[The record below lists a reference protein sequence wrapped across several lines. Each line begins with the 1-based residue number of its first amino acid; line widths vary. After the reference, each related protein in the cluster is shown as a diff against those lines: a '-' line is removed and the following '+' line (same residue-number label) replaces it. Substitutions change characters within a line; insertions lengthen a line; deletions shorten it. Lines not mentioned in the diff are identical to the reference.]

1 MAVVGGKGD
10 GAGRKTLVDG
20 GVDRI
25 GVQRTDVAAQTNHL
39 VVEEKPALLG
49 LRVEGI
55 FGVVHLIGH
64 HAVRA
69 VAHAARKGALPLRA
83 PLPRLRN
90 GRDGWHGCS
99 RQMRPIPND
108 GDVGIFLSCAC
119 NPRAALSH
127 KIPLEVSAVSV
138 FATESAR

>member
-25 GVQRTDVAAQTNHL
+25 GIRRTDVAAQTNHL
-39 VVEEKPALLG
+39 VVEEKPAFLG

-64 HAVRA
+64 HAVCA
-69 VAHAARKGALPLRA
+69 VASAACKGALPLRA

-90 GRDGWHGCS
+90 RRDGGNGGA
-99 RQMRPIPND
+99 RQMRPIPD
-108 GDVGIFLSCAC
+108 HGDVGIFLAC
-119 NPRAALSH
+119 TRNPRAALGQE
-127 KIPLEVSAVSV
+127 IAFEVSAVSV
-138 FATESAR
+138 FATKRTR